1 MADNLTTSTGNPI
14 QHKDCQ
20 FFQRETA
27 GSDVNFPLSITLP
40 EEIDGDM
47 LK

>member
-1 MADNLTTSTGNPI
+1 MR
-14 QHKDCQ
+14 HKDVIL
-20 FFQRETA
+20 QRETA